1 LPLALHLCAAG
12 PVEIIAALGAGTR
25 LRWPRAYTPRAGGYR
40 TPSKAGWLGPAVSG
54 LRARPPTP
62 SARAPRSCALA
73 WPAARHRAR
82 IATAPSAQQVR
93 VPSAGGAVSVRAR
106 TGWVLRA
113 ACP

>member
-62 SARAPRSCALA
+62 SARAPRSWLA
-73 WPAARHRAR
+73 RVAGRSS
-82 IATAPSAQQVR
+82 PSTH
-93 VPSAGGAVSVRAR
+93 PDR
-106 TGWVLRA
+106 TQRA
-113 ACP
+113 ASPRNPARGDGRRAL